1 MNDTDIKDK
10 ISEILSVLFKGEGVE
25 SDAFGQY
32 NLIAELGLNSI
43 RFMLL
48 VVELEKYY
56 NFVIEDDFLS
66 MENFQYLDDIV
77 KIVRQHISK

>member
-1 MNDTDIKDK
+1 M
-10 ISEILSVLFKGEGVE
+10 IS
-25 SDAFGQY
+25 
-32 NLIAELGLNSI
+32 ELGLNSI